1 MLDPVTGNLEEINE
15 CKMMPDICQHGTCMN
30 LLGSFTC
37 DCEPGYL
44 YDEGSHQCIDRN
56 ECSQAGPSPCHGNA
70 QCKNT
75 QVGARVLDTHTTK
88 TCPLPESLITM
99 FLHIYLFKFQRHKH
113 GFGLKVFDISGGGGG
128 PFIIRDLSFQTI

>member
-75 QVGARVLDTHTTK
+75 QVGARLLHTIK
-88 TCPLPESLITM
+88 TCSLPESLMPIFSYKLKAI
-99 FLHIYLFKFQRHKH
+99 FLRPMH
-113 GFGLKVFDISGGGGG
+113 GVCPKSLDIRSGGGRT
-128 PFIIRDLSFQTI
+128 FSMRNLRFQTI